1 MIAGPSSARLS
12 PELLAQIKALHFRTR
27 RLVTE
32 TFAGRYES
40 AFRGRGMEFDQ
51 VREYQPGDEV
61 RSIDWNV
68 TARTGAPHV
77 KLHREE
83 RELTVLVVVDVS
95 RSGSFGS
102 TGRLKREMAAEVAA
116 LLAYTAI
123 ASNDRVGLLAVSDR
137 VELFVPPK
145 KGRGHGWRLIRGI
158 LTLEPEGRGTDLG
171 LAFDFLGRVLSRRSV
186 VFVISDFFAEGY
198 ETGLSLAARRHELA
212 AVVLT
217 DRREEEL
224 PAVGLLA
231 LEDAESG
238 EVAVIDS
245 SDPDVARHLA
255 ATAERERERRRALLA
270 SLRVDH
276 LELATHRPPID
287 DLVRFFHARE
297 ARRPR

>member
-1 MIAGPSSARLS
+1 MIAGSSPARLS

-40 AFRGRGMEFDQ
+40 AFRGRGMELDE
-51 VREYQPGDEV
+51 VREYQPGDDV
-61 RSIDWNV
+61 RAIDWNV

-83 RELTVLVVVDVS
+83 RELTVLLVVDVS
-95 RSGSFGS
+95 RSGCFGS
-102 TGRLKREMAAEVAA
+102 TGRFKREMAAEVAA

-137 VELFVPPK
+137 VELYVPPK
-145 KGRGHGWRLIRGI
+145 KGRGHGWRLIRSI

-171 LAFDFLGRVLSRRSV
+171 LGFDFLARVLSRRSV
-186 VFVISDFFAEGY
+186 VFVVSDFFTEGY
-198 ETGLSLAARRHELA
+198 ETGLSLAARRHDLT

-224 PAVGLLA
+224 PALGLVA

-238 EVAVIDS
+238 EVRVVDS
-245 SDPDVARHLA
+245 SDPDLARHLA
-255 ATAERERERRRALLA
+255 AAAERETERRRALLA
-270 SLRVDH
+270 SLSVDQ
-276 LELATHRPPID
+276 LELATHRPTVD
-287 DLVRFFHARE
+287 DLARFFHARE
-297 ARRPR
+297 ARRAR